1 MLSRAKFYF
10 SEYDPPNALI
20 NMKCTYNDHFWCP
33 VMGISDVRPD
43 KAGKTRIYLLLSDY
57 MCLWCWSRSCTLN
70 LWHMMLRGGQ
80 SLLAEAVLWSLILS
94 SSTSQNPDMG
104 SLTLLWAADSSDR
117 PATEIDVAQI
127 ENRGRMAIMSS
138 QEKHVSLH
146 CNTIGSCWI
155 VIVLNNPRCVW
166 E

>member
-1 MLSRAKFYF
+1 MLSRAKFSF
-10 SEYDPPNALI
+10 PEYDPPNALI
-20 NMKCTYNDHFWCP
+20 NMNCTYNDHFWCP

-43 KAGKTRIYLLLSDY
+43 KAGKTRIYLLLSVLKSELHTES
-57 MCLWCWSRSCTLN
+57 MW
-70 LWHMMLRGGQ
+70 WHMMLRGGQ

-104 SLTLLWAADSSDR
+104 RLTLLWASDSSDR